1 MERFTG
7 RQEFKEQ
14 KVLRTGVINY
24 GCIETIKNNTL
35 QLINRLQKKKN
46 NNTGVEL
53 KRVTAVK
60 S

>member
-14 KVLRTGVINY
+14 KVLRTGMINY

-46 NNTGVEL
+46 TGVEL

>member
-35 QLINRLQKKKN
+35 QLINRLQKKKIIIQ
-46 NNTGVEL
+46 E
-53 KRVTAVK
+53 
-60 S
+60 